1 MTGEGEK
8 PGAREAMER
17 VTKRLVENGTNHNE
31 AQRLARE
38 SILRVVERDTARKR
52 S

>member
-1 MTGEGEK
+1 MSGEK

-17 VTKRLVENGTNHNE
+17 VQGRLVESGTPPKE

-38 SILRVVERDTARKR
+38 SIVRVTEQQANNKR
-52 S
+52 SK

>member
-1 MTGEGEK
+1 MSGEK

-17 VTKRLVENGTNHNE
+17 VQGRLVESGTPPKE

-38 SILRVVERDTARKR
+38 SILRVTEREAAAKRK
-52 S
+52 

>member
-1 MTGEGEK
+1 MSGEK

-17 VTKRLVENGTNHNE
+17 VQSRLVESGTPPKD

-38 SILRVVERDTARKR
+38 SILRVVEKQPPSKR
-52 S
+52 

>member
-1 MTGEGEK
+1 MSGEK

-17 VTKRLVENGTNHNE
+17 VQGRLVESGTPPKD

-38 SILRVVERDTARKR
+38 SILRVTERDPTKR
-52 S
+52 QK

>member
-1 MTGEGEK
+1 MSGEK

-17 VTKRLVENGTNHNE
+17 VTKRLVETGTPPKD

-38 SILRVVERDTARKR
+38 SILRVVEKDAARKR
-52 S
+52 N

>member
-1 MTGEGEK
+1 MSGEK

-17 VTKRLVENGTNHNE
+17 TQARLVQSGTPPNE

-38 SILRVVERDTARKR
+38 SILRVTEKQPTNKR
-52 S
+52 

>member
-1 MTGEGEK
+1 MSGEK

-17 VTKRLVENGTNHNE
+17 VQGRLVESGTAPKE

-38 SILRVVERDTARKR
+38 SILRVVEKQPPSKR
-52 S
+52 

>member
-1 MTGEGEK
+1 MSGEK

-17 VTKRLVENGTNHNE
+17 VQGRLVESGTPPKE

-38 SILRVVERDTARKR
+38 SIVRVTERDSITKR
-52 S
+52 TK

>member
-1 MTGEGEK
+1 MSGEK

-17 VTKRLVENGTNHNE
+17 VQSRLVESGTPPND

-38 SILRVVERDTARKR
+38 SILRVTEQQATTKR
-52 S
+52 TK